1 MQMRALLFVE
11 PVPVVDE
18 RVLWVF
24 LIYETVG
31 TDPQTRH
38 LLENYMLAVMSIA
51 GYKVTQVLVLSF
63 F

>member
-1 MQMRALLFVE
+1 M
-11 PVPVVDE
+11 DE

-38 LLENYMLAVMSIA
+38 LLENHMLAVMSIA
-51 GYKVTQVLVLSF
+51 GYKVARVLVLSF